1 MSQLNYKFFNWL
13 APTLQIHCWGG
24 LGSQLF
30 AWAVVEQCLLEKPN
44 RRITLVLHTSGVTQ
58 RSSELSALAKI
69 VEIVQVTDFK
79 HNEFSIDSEAKV
91 ALRGRFKKFI
101 LLILQKSKLIL
112 STEKIE
118 DIKPWTFQLRSHYSR
133 RYIPTKVCESMFN
146 RLVQIELLENS
157 FSEVEDVVGIHYR
170 LGDLLTLENKSYVS
184 HEKIISVIQNLSSQR
199 ELNRCLIKIHS
210 DSPEVA
216 IQKLSPLSE
225 DFTIQ
230 LVEQNPWETLSALLQ
245 YKYLVVTNSK
255 IGIWAIIFKVRL
267 GLPHLI
273 IAPKEMKS
281 DLTLILGRDVYTSN
295 IEFY

>member
-1 MSQLNYKFFNWL
+1 MSQLNNKCFNWL

-79 HNEFSIDSEAKV
+79 LNEFSIKSAAKV

-101 LLILQKSKLIL
+101 LRMLRKSKFIL

-133 RYIPTKVCESMFN
+133 RYIPRKVCESMFS
-146 RLVQIELLENS
+146 RFVQMELLENS
-157 FSEVEDVVGIHYR
+157 FGGTEDLVGIHYR
-170 LGDLLTLENKSYVS
+170 LGDLLTLENKSYVP
-184 HEKIISVIQNLSSQR
+184 HEKIISVIQNLSSQC

-216 IQKLSPLSE
+216 IQKLSPLRE
-225 DFTIQ
+225 NFTIQ
-230 LVEQNPWETLSALLQ
+230 LVEQNPWETLSALLK

-281 DLTLILGRDVYTSN
+281 DLTLILGRDVYSSN

>member
-1 MSQLNYKFFNWL
+1 MSQLKNSCFDWL
-13 APTLQIHCWGG
+13 APTLRIHCWGG

-58 RSSELSALAKI
+58 RSSELSSLAKF

-79 HNEFSIDSEAKV
+79 LNEFSIESATKV
-91 ALRGRFKKFI
+91 ALRGRLKKFI
-101 LLILQKSKLIL
+101 LRMLKKSKFIL

-133 RYIPTKVCESMFN
+133 RFIPTRVCENMFN
-146 RLVQIELLENS
+146 RFVQIGLLENN
-157 FSEVEDVVGIHYR
+157 FGVTEDLLGIHYR
-170 LGDLLTLENKSYVS
+170 LGDLLTLENKSFVS
-184 HEKIISVIQNLSSQR
+184 HEKIISVIQDLSSR
-199 ELNRCLIKIHS
+199 HELNRCVIKIHS

-216 IQKLSPLSE
+216 SEKLSPLRE
-225 DFTIQ
+225 RFVIQ
-230 LVEQNPWETLSALLQ
+230 QVEQNPWETLSALLQ
-245 YKYLVVTNSK
+245 YKSLVVTNSK

-267 GLPHLI
+267 GLPHLM

-281 DLTLILGRDVYTSN
+281 DLTLILGKDIYTSK